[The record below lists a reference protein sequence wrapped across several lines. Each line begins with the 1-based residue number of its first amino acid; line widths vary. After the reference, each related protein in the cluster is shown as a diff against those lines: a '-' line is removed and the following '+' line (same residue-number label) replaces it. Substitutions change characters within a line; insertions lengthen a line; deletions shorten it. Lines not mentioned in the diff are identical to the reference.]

1 MPIFFRFP
9 SRIDHSL
16 VASAL
21 LCACASP
28 QHQPTAVKDVAVQ
41 SLATPGSVDL
51 ADGTHEHR
59 PPYERPGD
67 SLVDIAV
74 PKGRLLEGRYLSR
87 IYGYAFNYWLY
98 VPAQYNTDKPA
109 RIMVFQD
116 GGKHYLGFDLKTF
129 FETPVVFDNLIA
141 RGEMPITIGLFIDPT
156 QNRDEEYNSMADKYG
171 RFVIDEI
178 VRDVVTRHYNISRNP
193 DDWAI
198 AGFSSGGIAALTVA
212 WHFPDRFHRVLTH
225 NGSFTPIAS
234 VRLGEATGGDAYPAL
249 IRNTEKKPLRIMLL
263 SGTKDLDL
271 EDVGNWLLAN
281 QKMAEALAD
290 KHYSFRFM
298 SGEGGHYPPE
308 QAAADFPDALRWLWK
323 TAKP

>member
-1 MPIFFRFP
+1 MPNFYRFSSRFRL
-9 SRIDHSL
+9 SL
-16 VASAL
+16 VAAAL
-21 LCACASP
+21 LCTCAST
-28 QHQPTAVKDVAVQ
+28 QHQPTAVKDV
-41 SLATPGSVDL
+41 SFTRATASTADP

-59 PPYERPGD
+59 PPYERPPD
-67 SLVDIAV
+67 SHVDPAV
-74 PKGRLLEGRYLSR
+74 PRGRLLEGRYLSH
-87 IYGYAFNYWLY
+87 IYGYAFDYWLY
-98 VPAQYNTDKPA
+98 VPSQYNVGSPA
-109 RIMVFQD
+109 SIMVFQD
-116 GGKHYLGFDLKTF
+116 GGKHYLGFDLKTH
-129 FETPVVFDNLIA
+129 FEAAVVFDNLIA
-141 RGEMPITIGLFIDPT
+141 RGEVPTTIGLFIDPT
-156 QNRDEEYNSMADKYG
+156 QNRNKEYDSMTDKYG

-225 NGSFTPIAS
+225 NGSFAPIAR
-234 VRLGEATGGDAYPAL
+234 VRLGEATGGDTYPAL

-271 EDVGNWLLAN
+271 NDVGNWLLAN
-281 QKMAEALAD
+281 QKMAEALSE

-308 QAAADFPDALRWLWK
+308 QAVADFPNALRWLWK